1 MRKEKG
7 LIAKNKHM
15 FEIVML
21 LSVFLGCIVTVLL
34 LIWTLDRVCWKP
46 AEKEQ
51 VQMQEEFCTKTTKEE
66 FLEESGKVGE
76 VKEHPN
82 VFSIRDQG
90 NQVIGEVHESAN
102 KEGEKANNL

>member
-1 MRKEKG
+1 
-7 LIAKNKHM
+7 M

-21 LSVFLGCIVTVLL
+21 LLVFLGCIVTVFLL
-34 LIWTLDRVCWKP
+34 LWTHHRVCCFRP
-46 AEKEQ
+46 
-51 VQMQEEFCTKTTKEE
+51 EENEELQLQIQKDVCTKTTKEE
-66 FLEESGKVGE
+66 FIEESGKVGE